1 MKPRL
6 SVSIPNGME
15 FYSEPL
21 NTLYKYAQFQFPT
34 GWNSTEAIG
43 FLISHYG
50 VSIPNGMEFYL
61 SFRDVFIKACWFQF
75 PTGWNSTVKNKANR
89 RRLPQSFNS
98 QRDGILRCLRC
109 RLLAWLK
116 FQFPTGWNSTVY
128 TYNSS
133 DQIDLV
139 SIPNGMEFYF
149 TILKNDKVIYIGF
162 NSQRDGILLFLALK
176 KVLDFC
182 AFQFPTGWNSTARIL
197 PFF

>member
-98 QRDGILRCLRC
+98 QRDGILLYHSQEWQSDLYR
-109 RLLAWLK
+109 
-116 FQFPTGWNSTVY
+116 FQFPTGWNSTIFGVKKG
-128 TYNSS
+128 
-133 DQIDLV
+133 LGLLRV
-139 SIPNGMEFYF
+139 SIPNGMEFYSTNF
-149 TILKNDKVIYIGF
+149 AI
-162 NSQRDGILLFLALK
+162 FLGRK
-176 KVLDFC
+176 C
-182 AFQFPTGWNSTARIL
+182 
-197 PFF
+197 